1 MKTQIRHLT
10 NGEKRTVRK
19 ADDPK
24 YRGAPEATSHEGY
37 AGTDRETRTRTA
49 ERVFSENGGAM
60 LVRFDGH
67 YLKMERTTSGSGKTV
82 WYHTELPEEW
92 ASPFVPTEGKLRK
105 YFLVLNPDCTLEIQK
120 NVRKRETQ
128 AWRFSVR
135 QPVDESFLEIL

>member
-1 MKTQIRHLT
+1 MKTQIRHLA

-19 ADDPK
+19 GGAGGDKP
-24 YRGAPEATSHEGY
+24 RGIRGDGQGNEDAHRGEG
-37 AGTDRETRTRTA
+37 
-49 ERVFSENGGAM
+49 VLENGGAM

-67 YLKMERTTSGSGKTV
+67 YLKMERMTSGSGKTV